1 MKKTVLAAISALSL
15 AVPVYAAPAF
25 AGGGFNLNAVSA
37 NDLNGTDFGAAVP
50 PAASADAL
58 QFPDKSPNMPAPV
71 LDMSLRLPFL
81 ELNKRLAGMPG
92 QVQVLDPSAPLL
104 AREGDHLVFR
114 NITVNMNG
122 IEAEPV
128 ITFRPVFEGG
138 NRLAVKFMKVEA
150 DIVMGPKALAMPRL
164 DKNGVMALA
173 VEKIT
178 DGVKSAMNAAL
189 AKNRVEAKAEDFLSF
204 SYDKLSWTLRAQI
217 SPRLAAPLLPG
228 LLDNISL
235 NEFSFDDKSFTIG
248 ARAGSGGAAAQL
260 PGYNLALS
268 DGLLTNFLLKYTAGT
283 DFELTPKGHDGGIK
297 FRQDGR
303 LEVAGKLYARDVFLK
318 PDVYFTATILPAL
331 TADNTLK
338 IRIEKINIDQAYGIG
353 LPGFINGW
361 LQGKIITSTIETI
374 TGNQA
379 LARVIKARRLDD
391 RTVELKMENTAF
403 LPSFAQGVTI
413 KNLRVAQGLLRLGF
427 GF

>member
-1 MKKTVLAAISALSL
+1 MKKTTLAAIAALFIAASA
-15 AVPVYAAPAF
+15 YA
-25 AGGGFNLNAVSA
+25 GDFNLNAVSA
-37 NDLNGTDFGAAVP
+37 KDLDGADFGAAVP
-50 PAASADAL
+50 LPAVPAETL
-58 QFPDKSPNMPAPV
+58 QLPDKSPNMPAPV

-81 ELNKRLAGMPG
+81 ELNERLAGMSG

-114 NITVNMNG
+114 NITVNVNG

-128 ITFRPVFEGG
+128 ITFRPVFEGE

-150 DIVMGPKALAMPRL
+150 DIVMGPKSLAMPKV
-164 DKNGVMALA
+164 DKNEVMALA

-178 DGVKSAMNAAL
+178 AGVTGAMNAAL
-189 AKNRVEAKAEDFLSF
+189 LRNRVDAKAEDFLSF
-204 SYDKLSWTLRAQI
+204 NYDKLSWTLRAQI
-217 SPRLAAPLLPG
+217 SPKVAAPLLPG

-235 NEFSFDDKSFTIG
+235 NQFAFDDKAFTIG
-248 ARAGSGGAAAQL
+248 VKSGAAIAQL

-268 DGLLTNFLLKYTAGT
+268 DGLLTNFLLKYTSKG
-283 DFELTPKGHDGGIK
+283 DFELLPKGHDGGIK

-303 LEVAGKLYARDVFLK
+303 IELSGKIYARDVFLK
-318 PDVYFTATILPAL
+318 PNVYFTATILPTL

-338 IRIEKINIDQAYGIG
+338 IQVERINIDQAYGIG

-361 LQGKIITSTIETI
+361 LQGKIINSTIDTI
-374 TGNQA
+374 TKNQA
-379 LARVIKARRLDD
+379 LAKVMTARRLDD
-391 RTVELKMENTAF
+391 KTIELKMENRAF

-413 KNLRVAQGLLRLGF
+413 KGLKVGQGLLRLGF
-427 GF
+427 EF